1 MSAYREQKMSKFV
14 KGLVQGQLEK
24 KISRD
29 EAQDFVVVSTMGV
42 GGVDNNVMR
51 GGLKEKGIRLLVV
64 KNTLFRKALENRGM
78 EAAAELF
85 EGPCAIAYGG
95 DSIVDVA
102 KEITEWAKK
111 VTVLQVK
118 GAFLEGAILDA
129 KGAQALAAMPNRSEL
144 QGRIVMLALSPG
156 GRIAS
161 SVISAGGVIAGCIK
175 ALVEK
180 KEKEAA

>member
-1 MSAYREQKMSKFV
+1 MSKFV
-14 KGLVQGQLEK
+14 KGLVQSQLEK
-24 KISRD
+24 KISGAD
-29 EAQDFVVVSTMGV
+29 AQDFVVVSTMGV

-51 GGLKEKGIRLLVV
+51 GGLKEKGIKLMVV
-64 KNTLFRKALENRGM
+64 KNTLFRKALKNKKM
-78 EAAAELF
+78 EAAVGLF

-102 KEITEWAKK
+102 KELTEWAKK
-111 VTVLQVK
+111 VTALQVK

-129 KGAQALAAMPNRSEL
+129 KGAGELAKMPNRVEL
-144 QGRIVMLALSPG
+144 QGQIVMLTLSPG

-161 SVISAGGVIAGCIK
+161 SVMSAGGIIAGCVK
-175 ALVEK
+175 ALIEK